1 MQNQTFYAMPYI
13 LAGSMAIQILAH
25 TNTLFSN
32 TLAQIQH
39 YPPSPSRT
47 VRVHF
52 GERTQSVKQEQ
63 CNEGCVVAVYDVR

>member
-25 TNTLFSN
+25 TNNLPALRSV
-32 TLAQIQH
+32 L
-39 YPPSPSRT
+39 
-47 VRVHF
+47 VHF

>member
-25 TNTLFSN
+25 TNTPSSD

-39 YPPSPSRT
+39 LPALRS
-47 VRVHF
+47 VLVHF